1 MKETERLSQILTP
14 FQGNV
19 ESLTQAASV
28 KVNCIYRKLRR
39 FLFCY
44 KRFVDVLIMDTCKI
58 YFSQHYDV
66 AYNICKSVDNANS
79 KQQVLLI
86 D

>member
-44 KRFVDVLIMDTCKI
+44 KRFVDVLTMSTCKI
-58 YFSQHYDV
+58 YFSRHYDV
-66 AYNICKSVDNANS
+66 AYNVSKSVADTNS
-79 KQQVLLI
+79 KQNVLLI